1 VQVFACRPGSRERSV
16 GSLMPTKRLLTAA
29 LALVLLTAGCG
40 NSTIGA
46 ASPASS
52 DSAASLSPAASAEQ
66 SPTPA
71 SPQFSVPKNQYGITW
86 ANITDRID
94 DISAA
99 AWTDARLTIE
109 SNNELPSATDVFIS
123 YITPGARSV
132 DPKIDEA
139 NIILKRVFQL
149 YARYPSPSRVFFIAL
164 TRDDRVAT
172 EKWLSGQFPG
182 SDFIANSIDSIYQTH
197 PQVEGVVTWSNC
209 AGRNTYTLYKGRSAS
224 AVILGV
230 CPSENGQDQH
240 FDGVWGMAHEYMHTL
255 GLAFNPQFPSDINHV
270 LPCWFTEGQPEW
282 TQAAVSNKF
291 NTYLRAQH
299 LHPYYL
305 TQSGL
310 GLEQTVARKWSQAKV
325 ESYLRAASDVR
336 SCWQTSQY
344 ALAYSLGAVA
354 VEALVSISGSESVVA
369 FHQKLM
375 LGMTFD
381 QAFSDV
387 YGIPWE
393 QAVPVLAKVVAVKI
407 TRSWAANAL
416 TYQTRPSP

>member
-1 VQVFACRPGSRERSV
+1 VQVCACRLGARDGDV
-16 GSLMPTKRLLTAA
+16 GFLVPTKRLLTAA

-52 DSAASLSPAASAEQ
+52 GFAASLSPAASAEQ

-71 SPQFSVPKNQYGITW
+71 PPEISVPKNQYAITW

-99 AWTDARLTIE
+99 AWTDARLTIA
-109 SNNELPSATDVFIS
+109 SNNELPSATDVFVS

-149 YARYPSPSRVFFIAL
+149 YARYPSPSRVIFIAM
-164 TRDDRVAT
+164 TRK
-172 EKWLSGQFPG
+172 EKVTTKEWLRKNFPG
-182 SDFIANSIDSIYQTH
+182 ISIIEEKIDELYPTK
-197 PQVEGVVTWSNC
+197 PQSEGVVTWSDC
-209 AGRNTYTLYKGRSAS
+209 AGRATQMLYNGPTSAL
-224 AVILGV
+224 ILGV

-255 GLAFNPQFPSDINHV
+255 GLTFNPQFTGPINDV
-270 LPCWFTEGQPEW
+270 LPCWFTEGEPEW
-282 TQAAVSNKF
+282 TQAAVSNEF
-291 NTYLRAQH
+291 DTYLRAQH

-310 GLEQTVARKWSQAKV
+310 GLEQTVARKWSQAEV
-325 ESYLRAASDVR
+325 ESYLKTASTVR
-336 SCWQTSQY
+336 TCTQTSQY

-393 QAVPVLAKVVAVKI
+393 QAVPILAKVVAVKI